1 MQNKLF
7 IPLFLACNL
16 LFPLAASAEELH
28 IQIDGEMSPDEG
40 TRILVAPFGPQA
52 KVIEADLRRSG
63 RFALID
69 PARAGQALQ
78 LGQPLNADALRATG
92 AQYVVMGRQAGSLDF
107 EIIKVD
113 DGQRIGNFRIPPHP
127 NQRRMGHKAAD
138 QIFQKLTGIRG
149 AFDTRIAY
157 VSASGPAGNQT
168 YQLIVSDADGVNPRT
183 IVSSRK
189 PVMSPSW
196 SPDARQLAYVSYE
209 TGRPVVYV
217 QDLASG
223 AKRAISDPNKSSIS
237 PSWSPDGRSIAMS
250 VSNRGDY
257 DIYVANAGGGGL
269 RQITNSR
276 GIDAEPQWANGNTL
290 IFTSDRG
297 GQPQLY
303 QTSAGGGNGSRMSF
317 SGSYNAGA
325 SVAGNTMAMVQ
336 QNGGAFRIT
345 VKDAATGEERT
356 VSRGTLDESPAL
368 APNGV
373 MVLYGTDAGSRGSLA
388 VASDNGKAHQ
398 QLYSQAGDVRDPAW
412 SPYLD

>member
-1 MQNKLF
+1 MKTKL
-7 IPLFLACNL
+7 ITTLLLAAGL
-16 LFPLAASAEELH
+16 LFTTAARAELV
-28 IQIDGEMSPDEG
+28 IQIDGDVDPDEG
-40 TRILVAPFGPQA
+40 TRILVAPFGEQA
-52 KVIEADLRRSG
+52 KIIEADLRRSG

-69 PARAGQALQ
+69 PARAGQPLQ
-78 LGQPLNADALRATG
+78 MGQPLNADALRTSG
-92 AQYVVMGRQAGSLDF
+92 AQYVVLGRQTGSLDF
-107 EIIKVD
+107 EIVKVD
-113 DGQRIGNFRIPPHP
+113 DGQRVGSFRIPAHP
-127 NQRRMGHKAAD
+127 SPRRMGHKAAD

-157 VSASGPAGNQT
+157 VSASGAARNQT
-168 YQLIVSDADGVNPRT
+168 YQLIVSDSDGFNPRT

-209 TGRPVVYV
+209 SGRPVVYV

-223 AKRAISDPNKSSIS
+223 GKRAVSDPNKSSIS
-237 PSWSPDGRSIAMS
+237 PAWSPDGRSIAMS

-269 RQITNSR
+269 RQITNTR
-276 GIDAEPQWANGNTL
+276 GIDAEPQWANANTL

-303 QTSAGGGNGSRMSF
+303 QTSAGGGEGSRMSF

-325 SVAGNTMAMVQ
+325 SVAGNSLAMVR
-336 QNGGAFRIT
+336 QNGGAFRIA
-345 VKDAATGEERT
+345 VKNAATGEERT

-368 APNGV
+368 APNGT
-373 MVLYGTDAGSRGSLA
+373 MVLYATDANTRGSLA
-388 VASDNGKAHQ
+388 IASDNGKAHQ
-398 QLYSQAGDVRDPAW
+398 MLYSQAGDVRDPAW